1 MSYPCLRTKVNARSI
16 GTEGEGQMRPA
27 RLRELEAMAAKLS
40 ATARKLPSGQD
51 RQDAFRE
58 IAKFRDKKRAALRPP
73 LSELRLDPEYLSDSK
88 TKS

>member
-1 MSYPCLRTKVNARSI
+1 
-16 GTEGEGQMRPA
+16 
-27 RLRELEAMAAKLS
+27 MAAKLS

-73 LSELRLDPEYLSDSK
+73 LSGLRLDPEYLSDSK